1 MSSTSTKTVK
11 ERVEAIEGKKDDLTP
26 EQKNIYSEL
35 IKYIETNTY
44 TNFKSYKEGLNKI
57 AKKLASSLNVDV
69 IGKNNKVNS
78 DKLLNFLREL
88 SQKQQ
93 NEILKNAIKGLEVR
107 RQQEKESKSKAGQ
120 QTQEKLAKKIEQAT
134 DKQETKEETKIIKED
149 IKEGMMEGKTAKQL
163 TQEIVSDISYTKED
177 EKKVEQVIKK
187 AMETQTEEKPKLTM
201 EASGGTSQTSTKP
214 KLTME
219 ASSGTSQTSTK
230 PKLTMEKTGSVSQRD
245 VAGAFRGR
253 SNYESI
259 GAVLPVPR
267 KQTKKME
274 TQTESKQRT
283 METQTESEQRTGGTQ
298 TEEPIVDSR
307 GSNFSESKIEIS
319 KVAETEQIRRQEEMP
334 MDFSV
339 GGISGQRLKEGKTTL
354 KQLQDEMPQPIQKP
368 AQLLQWI
375 NKVGGY
381 ENYVYLRSKFGLTE
395 DIQGSMEY
403 LQEIEKCLVNLYG
416 GDLGV
421 GMANYSNELQL
432 KQCIRELNIMKN
444 CLYIS
449 KFKASVGPQY
459 GLVIGLNKVMSLAD
473 MLGKAPPMPQSSQE
487 QPPQMTPNK
496 PVVKGQERIEY
507 EDEKAQLVQGLP
519 QQPQRGRRL
528 NVANP
533 EISPDII
540 QESNLERGRKSEK
553 IAPSRS
559 IHEMVMQ
566 GQTPTQQQAMTI
578 SRGIKLMK
586 PRKQF

>member
-11 ERVEAIEGKKDDLTP
+11 ERVEAIEGKKDDLTQ
-26 EQKNIYSEL
+26 EQKNIYNEL
-35 IKYIETNTY
+35 IKYLESNTS
-44 TNFKSYKEGLNKI
+44 TSFKTYKEGLNKI
-57 AKKLASSLNVDV
+57 AKRLATSLNVDV
-69 IGKNNKVNS
+69 LGKNNKVNS

-93 NEILKNAIKGLEVR
+93 NEILKNAIKGLEAR
-107 RQQEKESKSKAGQ
+107 RQEEKESKSKAGQ
-120 QTQEKLAKKIEQAT
+120 QTQEKLAMKIEQAT

-149 IKEGMMEGKTAKQL
+149 IKEAMKEGKSAKQL
-163 TQEIVSDISYTKED
+163 TEEIVSDISYTKED

-219 ASSGTSQTSTK
+219 KA
-230 PKLTMEKTGSVSQRD
+230 GSVSQRD

-253 SNYESI
+253 SNYENI

-267 KQTKKME
+267 KQTKA
-274 TQTESKQRT
+274 

-298 TEEPIVDSR
+298 TEEPI
-307 GSNFSESKIEIS
+307 EIS
-319 KVAETEQIRRQEEMP
+319 KVAETEQIRRQEEIP

-444 CLYIS
+444 CMYIS
-449 KFKASVGPQY
+449 KFKAAVGPQY

-487 QPPQMTPNK
+487 QPQQMAPNK

-507 EDEKAQLVQGLP
+507 EEEKAQLVQGLP

-533 EISPDII
+533 EISPDVI
-540 QESNLERGRKSEK
+540 QESNLERGTKSQK
-553 IAPSRS
+553 VAPSRS

>member
-11 ERVEAIEGKKDDLTP
+11 ERVEAIEGKKDDLTQ
-26 EQKNIYSEL
+26 EQKNIYNEL
-35 IKYIETNTY
+35 IKYLESNTS
-44 TNFKSYKEGLNKI
+44 TTFKQYKEGLNKI

-93 NEILKNAIKGLEVR
+93 NEILKNAVKGLEAR
-107 RQQEKESKSKAGQ
+107 RQQEKESKSIAGQ
-120 QTQEKLAKKIEQAT
+120 QTHEKLAKKIEEAT
-134 DKQETKEETKIIKED
+134 NKQETKEETKIIKED

-219 ASSGTSQTSTK
+219 KA
-230 PKLTMEKTGSVSQRD
+230 GSVSQRD

-267 KQTKKME
+267 KQTK
-274 TQTESKQRT
+274 T

-540 QESNLERGRKSEK
+540 QESNLERGTKSQK

>member
-35 IKYIETNTY
+35 IKYIESNTY

-93 NEILKNAIKGLEVR
+93 NEILKNAIKGLEAR
-107 RQQEKESKSKAGQ
+107 RQQEKEAKSNAGQ

-201 EASGGTSQTSTKP
+201 EAS
-214 KLTME
+214 
-219 ASSGTSQTSTK
+219 SGTSQTSTK
-230 PKLTMEKTGSVSQRD
+230 PKLTMEKAGSVSQRD

-267 KQTKKME
+267 KQTKTME
-274 TQTESKQRT
+274 TQTESEQRT
-283 METQTESEQRTGGTQ
+283 GGTQTESEQRTGGTQ
-298 TEEPIVDSR
+298 TEEPIV
-307 GSNFSESKIEIS
+307 EIS
-319 KVAETEQIRRQEEMP
+319 KVSETEQIRRQEEMP

-459 GLVIGLNKVMSLAD
+459 GLVIGLNKVMSFAD

-533 EISPDII
+533 EISPDVI
-540 QESNLERGRKSEK
+540 QESNLERGTKSQK
-553 IAPSRS
+553 VAPSRS

>member
-11 ERVEAIEGKKDDLTP
+11 ERVEAIEGKKDDLTQ
-26 EQKNIYSEL
+26 EQKNIYNEL
-35 IKYIETNTY
+35 IKYLESNTS
-44 TNFKSYKEGLNKI
+44 TTFKQYKEGLNKI

-93 NEILKNAIKGLEVR
+93 NEILKNAIKGLETR
-107 RQQEKESKSKAGQ
+107 RQQEKEAKSKAGQ
-120 QTQEKLAKKIEQAT
+120 QTQEKLAIKIEEAT
-134 DKQETKEETKIIKED
+134 NKQETKEETKIIKED
-149 IKEGMMEGKTAKQL
+149 IKEAMEEGKTAKQL

-177 EKKVEQVIKK
+177 EKKVEEVIKK
-187 AMETQTEEKPKLTM
+187 AMETQTEE
-201 EASGGTSQTSTKP
+201 KP

-253 SNYESI
+253 SNYENI

-267 KQTKKME
+267 KQTK
-274 TQTESKQRT
+274 T

-298 TEEPIVDSR
+298 TEEPIV
-307 GSNFSESKIEIS
+307 EIS

-459 GLVIGLNKVMSLAD
+459 GLVIGLNKVMSFAD

-487 QPPQMTPNK
+487 QTQQITPNK

-533 EISPDII
+533 EISPDVI

>member
-1 MSSTSTKTVK
+1 MSSTTTQTVK
-11 ERVEAIEGKKDDLTP
+11 EKVEAIEGKKDERKQLVENFIKDTKALNP
-26 EQKNIYSEL
+26 ENNTYQKQRKNIKNKFLKEMAK
-35 IKYIETNTY
+35 IDGEDITQTIAGK
-44 TNFKSYKEGLNKI
+44 KSVIQEKGDAYLS
-57 AKKLASSLNVDV
+57 KLAKEFN
-69 IGKNNKVNS
+69 
-78 DKLLNFLREL
+78 EL
-88 SQKQQ
+88 STFSLGSNLELMKVKTKQS
-93 NEILKNAIKGLEVR
+93 EA
-107 RQQEKESKSKAGQ
+107 AQ
-120 QTQEKLAKKIEQAT
+120 QTHEKLAKKVEQAT

-149 IKEGMMEGKTAKQL
+149 IKEGMMEGKTAP
-163 TQEIVSDISYTKED
+163 EIAQDIKEDITYTYED
-177 EKKVEQVIKK
+177 EKKIDNVINQEMK
-187 AMETQTEEKPKLTM
+187 AVKAQKPMNYENKQPKPERKMRMET
-201 EASGGTSQTSTKP
+201 
-214 KLTME
+214 
-219 ASSGTSQTSTK
+219 
-230 PKLTMEKTGSVSQRD
+230 
-245 VAGAFRGR
+245 
-253 SNYESI
+253 
-259 GAVLPVPR
+259 
-267 KQTKKME
+267 KQ
-274 TQTESKQRT
+274 
-283 METQTESEQRTGGTQ
+283 SEQRTGGTQ
-298 TEEPIVDSR
+298 TEG

-319 KVAETEQIRRQEEMP
+319 KVSETEQIRRQEEMP

-487 QPPQMTPNK
+487 QLPQMTPNK

-507 EDEKAQLVQGLP
+507 EEQKNQLVEGLP

-533 EISPDII
+533 EISPDVI
-540 QESNLERGRKSEK
+540 QESNLERGTKSQK

-586 PRKQF
+586 ARKQF

>member
-11 ERVEAIEGKKDDLTP
+11 ERVEAIEGKKDDLTQ
-26 EQKNIYSEL
+26 EQKNIYNEL
-35 IKYIETNTY
+35 IKYLESNTS
-44 TNFKSYKEGLNKI
+44 TTFKQYKEGLNKI

-93 NEILKNAIKGLEVR
+93 NEILKNAVKGLEAR
-107 RQQEKESKSKAGQ
+107 RQQEKESKSIAGQ
-120 QTQEKLAKKIEQAT
+120 QTQEKLAKKIEEAT
-134 DKQETKEETKIIKED
+134 NKQETKEETKIIKED

-219 ASSGTSQTSTK
+219 KA
-230 PKLTMEKTGSVSQRD
+230 GSVSQRD

-267 KQTKKME
+267 KQTK
-274 TQTESKQRT
+274 T

-298 TEEPIVDSR
+298 TEEPIV
-307 GSNFSESKIEIS
+307 EIS
-319 KVAETEQIRRQEEMP
+319 KVAETEQIRRQEEIP

-421 GMANYSNELQL
+421 GMANYSNDSRGSNSGHAGIELQL

-459 GLVIGLNKVMSLAD
+459 GLVIGLNKVMSFAD

-540 QESNLERGRKSEK
+540 QESNLERGTKSQK

-586 PRKQF
+586 ARKQF

>member
-35 IKYIETNTY
+35 IKYIESNTY

-149 IKEGMMEGKTAKQL
+149 IKEAMMEGKTAKQL

-187 AMETQTEEKPKLTM
+187 AMETQTEE
-201 EASGGTSQTSTKP
+201 KP

-267 KQTKKME
+267 KQTK
-274 TQTESKQRT
+274 T

-298 TEEPIVDSR
+298 TEEPIIDSR

-533 EISPDII
+533 EISPDVI
-540 QESNLERGRKSEK
+540 QESNLERGTKSQK

-586 PRKQF
+586 ARKQF

>member
-201 EASGGTSQTSTKP
+201 EAS
-214 KLTME
+214 
-219 ASSGTSQTSTK
+219 SGTSQTSTK

-267 KQTKKME
+267 KQIK
-274 TQTESKQRT
+274 T

-298 TEEPIVDSR
+298 TEEPIV
-307 GSNFSESKIEIS
+307 EIS

-507 EDEKAQLVQGLP
+507 EEQKNQLVEGLP

-540 QESNLERGRKSEK
+540 QESNLERGTKSQK
-553 IAPSRS
+553 VAPSRS

-586 PRKQF
+586 ARKQF

>member
-1 MSSTSTKTVK
+1 M
-11 ERVEAIEGKKDDLTP
+11 E
-26 EQKNIYSEL
+26 
-35 IKYIETNTY
+35 
-44 TNFKSYKEGLNKI
+44 
-57 AKKLASSLNVDV
+57 
-69 IGKNNKVNS
+69 
-78 DKLLNFLREL
+78 
-88 SQKQQ
+88 
-93 NEILKNAIKGLEVR
+93 
-107 RQQEKESKSKAGQ
+107 
-120 QTQEKLAKKIEQAT
+120 
-134 DKQETKEETKIIKED
+134 
-149 IKEGMMEGKTAKQL
+149 EGKTAKQL

-201 EASGGTSQTSTKP
+201 EASGGTSQTTTKP

-219 ASSGTSQTSTK
+219 ASGGTSQTSTK
-230 PKLTMEKTGSVSQRD
+230 PKLTMEKAASVSQRD
-245 VAGAFRGR
+245 VAGAYRGR
-253 SNYESI
+253 SNYENI
-259 GAVLPVPR
+259 GAVLPVQR
-267 KQTKKME
+267 KQTK
-274 TQTESKQRT
+274 T
-283 METQTESEQRTGGTQ
+283 METQTESEQKTGGTQ
-298 TEEPIVDSR
+298 TEEPI
-307 GSNFSESKIEIS
+307 IEIS

-368 AQLLQWI
+368 NQLLQWI

-421 GMANYSNELQL
+421 GMANYSNDSRGSNSGHAGIELEL

-444 CLYIS
+444 CMYIS
-449 KFKASVGPQY
+449 KFKAAVGPQY

-487 QPPQMTPNK
+487 QTQQMAPNK

-507 EDEKAQLVQGLP
+507 EQEKAQLVQGLP

-533 EISPDII
+533 EISPDVI
-540 QESNLERGRKSEK
+540 QESNLERGTKSQK
-553 IAPSRS
+553 VAPSRS

-566 GQTPTQQQAMTI
+566 GQTPIQQQAMTI

-586 PRKQF
+586 ARKQF